1 MWVVACVEHAR
12 AAARDQ
18 VVKIKD
24 GIVNLQAFIMI
35 RRAGEPGF
43 APSVLASLGMIEE
56 SGGGAPSLI
65 DGATSVHEFCSR
77 RWWQLNRHSDVRCR
91 SEADYRIMPRL
102 SAALL
107 AA

>member
-1 MWVVACVEHAR
+1 MKRSERSGFTRYKSAPPCLPTGTDREVLAVWVVACVEHAR
-12 AAARDQ
+12 AAAGGQ

-56 SGGGAPSLI
+56 SGRGAPSLI
-65 DGATSVHEFCSR
+65 DGATSVHEFC
-77 RWWQLNRHSDVRCR
+77 
-91 SEADYRIMPRL
+91 
-102 SAALL
+102 
-107 AA
+107 